1 MNRMEFCLNKIAEW
15 DVKLNSFKIEMQ
27 FHQDSITL
35 ILRDE
40 KVDGHNL
47 DMCNIY
53 SIRDLMAM
61 VESSERRVI
70 NAERKLNSWRDELSK
85 AMNSER
91 EKLFIL

>member
-1 MNRMEFCLNKIAEW
+1 
-15 DVKLNSFKIEMQ
+15 
-27 FHQDSITL
+27 
-35 ILRDE
+35 
-40 KVDGHNL
+40 
-47 DMCNIY
+47 
-53 SIRDLMAM
+53 MAM

>member
-1 MNRMEFCLNKIAEW
+1 MEFCLNKIAEW

>member
-47 DMCNIY
+47 DMCGIY

-61 VESSERRVI
+61 VEIAERRVI

>member
-1 MNRMEFCLNKIAEW
+1 MNRMEFCLNKVTEW
-15 DVKLNSFKIEMQ
+15 DIKLNSFKIEMQ

-61 VESSERRVI
+61 VEIAERRVI

>member
-1 MNRMEFCLNKIAEW
+1 MNRMEFCLNKVTEW
-15 DVKLNSFKIEMQ
+15 DIKLNSFKIEMQ
-27 FHQDSITL
+27 FHQDSITM

-40 KVDGHNL
+40 KVDGHTM
-47 DMCNIY
+47 DICGIY
-53 SIRDLMAM
+53 SVRDLMAM
-61 VESSERRVI
+61 VEAAERRVI

>member
-61 VESSERRVI
+61 VEIAERRVI